1 MKNFFTS
8 LLGSFLGVLVALFI
22 VCVIIAG
29 MIAGAFSGLLHQGSG
44 SDKGSSVSSP
54 VLYLKLDKKMQ
65 ERGGRNPLDNF
76 SFGNFSTA
84 PPLSLQELLDELK
97 RAGTDDRIKGVF
109 MELSSV
115 PAGSATLEEIRNG
128 LLEFKKSGK
137 FIISYGETYTQGAY
151 YLASVSNK
159 IYLHPAGMID
169 WKGLSAQIMF
179 YKGLLDKLEISAQIF
194 RHGKFKSAIEPF
206 DLDRMSPANR
216 LQTLSYVGAIWNHL
230 CEGVSTQRGIPL
242 AELNRLADGLL
253 VHSATDAVQCKLADE
268 ILYKDEVLA
277 RLNKLLGKQENAP
290 LVFMS
295 PEAYHKSAHTTLTG
309 SGTSR
314 PKIAVVYAVGE
325 IESGEGDDTK
335 IGSERL
341 SRALREARLDTS
353 IKAIV
358 LRINSPGGS
367 ALASDVIWREVV
379 LARKA
384 KPVIV
389 SMGDVAASGGYY
401 IACAADRIFAQP
413 NTITGS
419 IGVFGLLP
427 NLQKLLNNKL
437 GITIDTV
444 KTNHHSDLG
453 SVYRPVS
460 EEEREYMMN
469 GIQQVYSEF
478 ITKVGQGRKM
488 DTARVDSIGQGRVWS
503 GKDGLALGLV
513 DELGGVGEAVKYA
526 AKKAGISN
534 YRLLSLPVQKSAW
547 SALFSDLATEEQEQ
561 ILEGKMG
568 DVYTHYQQ
576 FQSLLKSR
584 GIQARM
590 PYDVIIN

>member
-1 MKNFFTS
+1 
-8 LLGSFLGVLVALFI
+8 
-22 VCVIIAG
+22 
-29 MIAGAFSGLLHQGSG
+29 
-44 SDKGSSVSSP
+44 
-54 VLYLKLDKKMQ
+54 
-65 ERGGRNPLDNF
+65 
-76 SFGNFSTA
+76 
-84 PPLSLQELLDELK
+84 
-97 RAGTDDRIKGVF
+97 
-109 MELSSV
+109 
-115 PAGSATLEEIRNG
+115 
-128 LLEFKKSGK
+128 
-137 FIISYGETYTQGAY
+137 
-151 YLASVSNK
+151 
-159 IYLHPAGMID
+159 
-169 WKGLSAQIMF
+169 
-179 YKGLLDKLEISAQIF
+179 
-194 RHGKFKSAIEPF
+194 
-206 DLDRMSPANR
+206 
-216 LQTLSYVGAIWNHL
+216 
-230 CEGVSTQRGIPL
+230 
-242 AELNRLADGLL
+242 
-253 VHSATDAVQCKLADE
+253 
-268 ILYKDEVLA
+268 
-277 RLNKLLGKQENAP
+277 
-290 LVFMS
+290 
-295 PEAYHKSAHTTLTG
+295 
-309 SGTSR
+309 
-314 PKIAVVYAVGE
+314 
-325 IESGEGDDTK
+325 
-335 IGSERL
+335 
-341 SRALREARLDTS
+341 
-353 IKAIV
+353 
-358 LRINSPGGS
+358 
-367 ALASDVIWREVV
+367 
-379 LARKA
+379 
-384 KPVIV
+384 
-389 SMGDVAASGGYY
+389 MGDVAASGGYY